1 MFLGILLAHH
11 GHAGDELGIRNL
23 VPFLGQV
30 EGHTQGVVLQAG
42 CSHIGLGQ
50 NCNGILGIGHLGRDL
65 GGLAVVFNGHVLV
78 RVDAVGVQ
86 KIAQHVLR
94 RGALTGGQDGT
105 ACKVCHGLDR
115 IAAFFHYVQHAQRVD
130 GHSLNAALRLLIQ
143 GGGQICRDGSHVQ
156 LALHQQRHDL
166 IGSAVKLQVVIHGS
180 GAILFHAQQVDK
192 AHGGGA
198 FQASNAQSIGGGQ
211 FLGFLTGSGFRSSL
225 GDSFAGS
232 CTGCNRAGC
241 RTAAGGK
248 AQRKGQ
254 SQQHGCQFFHAGFPL
269 SSQDRA
275 ILCLKILH
283 RTMGRS
289 FHIFYKANLQ
299 NHLLCGSKF
308 TIIESKIPLRV
319 QRNCRRAVGSRIFPT
334 EL

>member
-11 GHAGDELGIRNL
+11 GHARDELGIGHL
-23 VPFLGQV
+23 VPLLGQV
-30 EGHTQGVVLQAG
+30 QSHTQGVVLQA
-42 CSHIGLGQ
+42 CSGHVGLGQ
-50 NCNGILGIGHLGRDL
+50 DGNGILGIGHLSRDL

-94 RGALTGGQDGT
+94 RGALAGGQDGT

-115 IAAFFHYVQHAQRVD
+115 VAAFFHYVQHAQRVD

-198 FQASNAQSIGGGQ
+198 FQAGNAQSIGGGQ
-211 FLGFLTGSGFRSSL
+211 FLCFLTGSGFRSSL

-254 SQQHGCQFFHAGFPL
+254 SQQHGCQFFHAGIP
-269 SSQDRA
+269 
-275 ILCLKILH
+275 
-283 RTMGRS
+283 S
-289 FHIFYKANLQ
+289 FLTRPRRFVPENFAQ
-299 NHLLCGSKF
+299 NHGSVFSYFLQGKF
-308 TIIESKIPLRV
+308 AKSFALRV
-319 QRNCRRAVGSRIFPT
+319 
-334 EL
+334 